1 MQKDGG
7 FFLFC
12 VILIIFGII
21 VRGIDICLI
30 TNFCWK
36 TSSILSHF
44 RTILKKLQI
53 YAYSS
58 LRMRK
63 IVLSKLKKIRKKDK
77 LKDKRCVVEK
87 LLKIFVNGLNVM
99 FRKMYKVFSEYLQG
113 VWIIY
118 HIFYCYVLVCT
129 EEFWNNIIITKD

>member
-1 MQKDGG
+1 MLENKSKEKKCVIVQKLISNRFAKGWRG
-7 FFLFC
+7 FLFC

-36 TSSILSHF
+36 TSSILFHF

-53 YAYSS
+53 YADSF

-63 IVLSKLKKIRKKDK
+63 NVSSK
-77 LKDKRCVVEK
+77 
-87 LLKIFVNGLNVM
+87 F
-99 FRKMYKVFSEYLQG
+99 
-113 VWIIY
+113 
-118 HIFYCYVLVCT
+118 
-129 EEFWNNIIITKD
+129 